1 MTKFRSASADSA
13 ASGIAFGIKDSNKFM
28 LPAVS

>member
-1 MTKFRSASADSA
+1 MTKFRSASAGSA
-13 ASGIAFGIKDSNKFM
+13 ASGIAFDIMDSKNFM